1 MEPLGLVLSLTA
13 AGLVIG
19 LIMIFLWR
27 RLFAEFPWFFAYLAS
42 SVVVTAVRLSL
53 RGDYLTIFKVY
64 WATEAVY
71 ALLALLALHEVFRR
85 VFFAFYLFRWFWPVF
100 PTAVVGIVLITFT
113 GELRVAKEAP
123 QLVRLVLAVGVTAK
137 YVEAGLFVVFVLLVA
152 LLNVTWRTYAFGI
165 VNGFAV
171 SALGGWL
178 SYGVTSEFG
187 TKFTA
192 LAKYSHPVAYILAVI
207 IWLITFARPEAPG
220 ATERWILAI
229 TPDELV
235 TEIKHN
241 TVLLWRFIRKRD
253 GR

>member
-1 MEPLGLVLSLTA
+1 MEPFGLILSLTA

-19 LIMIFLWR
+19 VIIVFLWR
-27 RLFAEFPWFFAYLAS
+27 RLYSEFPWFFAYLAS
-42 SVVVTAVRLSL
+42 SLVVTAVRFSI

-64 WATEAVY
+64 WTTEALY

-85 VFFAFYLFRWFWPVF
+85 VFLAFYLFRWFWPVF
-100 PTAVVGIVLITFT
+100 PTVIAGIVLVTFT
-113 GELRVAKEAP
+113 SGLRVAKEAP

-137 YVEAGLFVVFVLLVA
+137 YAEAGLFVVFVLLVA

-178 SYGVTSEFG
+178 SYGVTSEFR

-192 LAKYSHPVAYILAVI
+192 LAKYSHPVAYILAVV
-207 IWLITFARPEAPG
+207 IWLITFMRPEAPA
-220 ATERWILAI
+220 ATERWTVAI
-229 TPDELV
+229 TPDELAA
-235 TEIKHN
+235 EIKQN

-253 GR
+253 GK

>member
-13 AGLVIG
+13 AALVVG
-19 LIMIFLWR
+19 LIVIFLWC
-27 RLFAEFPWFFAYLAS
+27 RLYIQFPWFCAYLAS
-42 SVVVTAVRLSL
+42 SVVVTAVRLSI
-53 RGDYLTIFKVY
+53 RGDYLTMFKVY

-71 ALLALLALHEVFRR
+71 ALFALLALHEVFRR
-85 VFFAFYLFRWFWPVF
+85 VFFAFYLFWWFWPVF
-100 PTAVVGIVLITFT
+100 PAAVLGIVLITFT
-113 GELRVAKEAP
+113 NGLNVAKQAP
-123 QLVRLVLAVGVTAK
+123 QLVRLVFAVGVTAK

-187 TKFTA
+187 NKFTT
-192 LAKYSHPVAYILAVI
+192 LAKYGHPVAYILAVF
-207 IWLITFARPEAPG
+207 IWLITFTRPEAPA
-220 ATERWILAI
+220 ATERWAFAI

-235 TEIKHN
+235 AEIKQN

-253 GR
+253 GK